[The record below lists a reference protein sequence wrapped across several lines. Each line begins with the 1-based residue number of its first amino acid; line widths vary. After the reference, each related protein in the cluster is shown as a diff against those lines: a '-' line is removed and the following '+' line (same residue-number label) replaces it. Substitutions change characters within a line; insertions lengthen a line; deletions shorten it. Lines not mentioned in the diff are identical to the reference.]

1 MVIITRIFTKIKL
14 IGGKVN
20 YKVILDLCC
29 DAVFVRSIQRWY
41 EFNNGDVDYGNQ
53 IWDRL
58 ILSTYVGD
66 TISVW
71 NWDKIRY
78 EKVII
83 TLKEILYARD
93 LIVHYNLDKNFE
105 LSNKYPNDNR
115 DYSTRTWTRIRD
127 DKTINRLLGFVRNP
141 KDSRP
146 TANDIYERNIQAE
159 INWADEVRACCSPYD
174 CMHNEN
180 GERDSGEIWTKI
192 GDK

>member
-1 MVIITRIFTKIKL
+1 M
-14 IGGKVN
+14 N

-71 NWDKIRY
+71 NWDKTRY

-115 DYSTRTWTRIRD
+115 DYSTRTWRSIRD
-127 DKTINRLLGFVRNP
+127 KKIINRLLGFVRNP

-192 GDK
+192 GEK